1 MPRAIVGP
9 QILRSKNDPQ
19 THFTQNMLAR
29 LQFPEPSEGW
39 RRRPILFSAIVPA
52 TLSISRPIIP
62 WVPHFVPLVKMGMRK
77 PPNDILSHR
86 RAEGNRNKL
95 PIAQCGDTHS
105 QAPFNLLKLT
115 IIVKLRQN
123 WPIFMHTFWE
133 TTPETELH
141 QCFWIF
147 HQIFAR

>member
-9 QILRSKNDPQ
+9 PIRRSKNDPQ

-95 PIAQCGDTHS
+95 PIAQLHTARPLS
-105 QAPFNLLKLT
+105 TFQFVNWL
-115 IIVKLRQN
+115 IVKLRQN
-123 WPIFMHTFWE
+123 LPIFMHTFWE
-133 TTPETELH
+133 TTPETGLR